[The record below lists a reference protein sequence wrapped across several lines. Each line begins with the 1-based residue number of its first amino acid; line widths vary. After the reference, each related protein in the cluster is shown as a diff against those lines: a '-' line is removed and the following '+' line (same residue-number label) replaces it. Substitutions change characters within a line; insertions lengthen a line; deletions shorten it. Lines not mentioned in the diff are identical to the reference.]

1 MDFALSLRFKSHKKG
16 FLKVFHTFESV
27 NSLKKQFTKLKNYF
41 TEVNFEVNT
50 KKALLDILLQST
62 TADGKS
68 LSNEDIR
75 EEVDTFMFEVTI
87 TKY

>member
-1 MDFALSLRFKSHKKG
+1 MRIQQDDVVKRLHS
-16 FLKVFHTFESV
+16 
-27 NSLKKQFTKLKNYF
+27 FTKNIIHRRRTQLIEQLESNGKSNPA
-41 TEVNFEVNT
+41 EISG

-75 EEVDTFMFEVTI
+75 EEVDTFMFEVGI
-87 TKY
+87 FRVTK